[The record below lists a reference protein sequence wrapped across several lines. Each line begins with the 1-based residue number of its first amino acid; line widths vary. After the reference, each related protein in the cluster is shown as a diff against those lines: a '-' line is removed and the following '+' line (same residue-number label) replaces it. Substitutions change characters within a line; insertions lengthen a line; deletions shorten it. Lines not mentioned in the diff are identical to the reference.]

1 MDSVCLLSLVLS
13 LISPNSFNVQQQ
25 ASSSR
30 NEVDP
35 SYSATVEPGLFYTN
49 ALFKGDIG
57 LSLDTPYTGKGV
69 KVGIIDEP
77 INGRD
82 VTKLHDDEA
91 EAHRALSIAQ
101 NPYIT
106 ENDLNHGIHVY
117 DVVSFVAPGA
127 DFYSTFSFKSGI
139 EYQRDFL
146 DCAVELVDQFDVDLI
161 NHSGGVGEDF
171 DSSSPEG
178 KIIPGVEGKYA
189 SMASAGIDRLSAES
203 GVVLFNAT
211 GNDDEASF
219 TSSSATGLS
228 TIGVTSSA
236 RNAPLGGPGVRK
248 VQTGYGNKILPYFC
262 SAPGNLLYGLP
273 AAWAN
278 YIDPPAMK
286 KDRYNPSDYTFY
298 SGTSFSTP
306 LATGI
311 GALILEEFTSLKK
324 NPIALKTVLY
334 CSIYRNLIN
343 YQFARMA
350 GQNFVVF
357 DIPADA
363 QNGQQF
369 FSADIRV
376 PKGYVLKAASGVRYD
391 AFNISV
397 GQANTAIDPNSI
409 AYSQLDLKIYGNPT
423 LDTRLVTGL
432 KNANM
437 TSVSFKNASPSD
449 TTYRLTATLSG
460 DKAIGRSEKAAICY
474 YVAPDPTTS
483 VRISDG
489 NFLDAPPSFS
499 YSGPSCGDYIKA
511 VFTDYLGEEVMSVPN
526 LPNGGC
532 LTLTQEQWKT
542 IIDLPNREYYLR
554 FEYKA
559 GDRTLSTQS
568 FAFQEPK
575 EFEKSTLIRPED
587 FEFPEKYVN
596 EATEESFV
604 FDGIGVSTQR
614 LRCGYI
620 KKMYNNLSP
629 RRSGAG
635 EAYFK
640 LTFDRPLSA
649 VSFGVTIWKN
659 GELMSFREGDSF
671 VLETCANGVWNTNR
685 IDFFAENAELNVM
698 RRNEILRYR
707 VDGPIDAMC
716 FRAKSDPVGSSNG
729 GRVCIGD
736 IVLSEGE
743 EAADYLLGNYEPLV
757 VNETFW
763 DGMPR

>member
-1 MDSVCLLSLVLS
+1 MDSICWLSLVVS
-13 LISPNSFNVQQQ
+13 LILPNSFNAQQQ
-25 ASSSR
+25 ATSSR

-69 KVGIIDEP
+69 KIGVIDEP
-77 INGRD
+77 IKYRG
-82 VTKLHDDEA
+82 VTRLHVGEEA
-91 EAHRALSIAQ
+91 AYEDYAFNVLARSMKELM
-101 NPYIT
+101 
-106 ENDLNHGIHVY
+106 HGTYVY
-117 DVVSFVAPGA
+117 DVLSFIAPKA
-127 DFYSTFSFKSGI
+127 DYYSTFDFQYKNIG
-139 EYQRDFL
+139 YDRDFL

-161 NHSGGVGEDF
+161 NHSEGVGGDG
-171 DSSSPEG
+171 DVVQGDNVSGLQGS
-178 KIIPGVEGKYA
+178 YA
-189 SMASAGIDRLSAES
+189 ARSSAGIDRLSAES
-203 GVVLFNAT
+203 GMLLFNAT
-211 GNDDEASF
+211 GNNDKITYT
-219 TSSSATGLS
+219 TSAATALSA
-228 TIGVTSSA
+228 IGVTSSA

-248 VQTGYGNKILPYFC
+248 VQTGYENKILPYFC

-298 SGTSFSTP
+298 TGTSFSAP

-311 GALILEEFTSLKK
+311 GALILEEFPSLKK

-343 YQFARMA
+343 YQFARLA
-350 GQNFVVF
+350 GQNSVVF

-363 QNGQQF
+363 QDGQQF

-460 DKAIGRSEKAAICY
+460 DKAIGRNEKAAICY

-526 LPNGGC
+526 LPNSGC

-604 FDGIGVSTQR
+604 FDGIGVSTER

-635 EAYFK
+635 EAYLK

-649 VSFGVTIWKN
+649 VSFGITVWRN
-659 GELMSFREGDSF
+659 GELLTFREGDSF
-671 VLETCANGVWNTNR
+671 VLETCSDGVWNMERVNFLTEHPE
-685 IDFFAENAELNVM
+685 INAIG
-698 RRNEILRYR
+698 RNQIIRYKIE
-707 VDGPIDAMC
+707 GPIEAIC
-716 FRAKSDPVGSSNG
+716 FRAKSNAVGSSNG

-757 VNETFW
+757 VNETFT
-763 DGMPR
+763 DGSL

>member
-1 MDSVCLLSLVLS
+1 
-13 LISPNSFNVQQQ
+13 
-25 ASSSR
+25 
-30 NEVDP
+30 
-35 SYSATVEPGLFYTN
+35 
-49 ALFKGDIG
+49 
-57 LSLDTPYTGKGV
+57 
-69 KVGIIDEP
+69 
-77 INGRD
+77 
-82 VTKLHDDEA
+82 
-91 EAHRALSIAQ
+91 
-101 NPYIT
+101 
-106 ENDLNHGIHVY
+106 
-117 DVVSFVAPGA
+117 
-127 DFYSTFSFKSGI
+127 
-139 EYQRDFL
+139 
-146 DCAVELVDQFDVDLI
+146 
-161 NHSGGVGEDF
+161 
-171 DSSSPEG
+171 
-178 KIIPGVEGKYA
+178 
-189 SMASAGIDRLSAES
+189 
-203 GVVLFNAT
+203 
-211 GNDDEASF
+211 
-219 TSSSATGLS
+219 
-228 TIGVTSSA
+228 
-236 RNAPLGGPGVRK
+236 
-248 VQTGYGNKILPYFC
+248 
-262 SAPGNLLYGLP
+262 
-273 AAWAN
+273 
-278 YIDPPAMK
+278 MK
-286 KDRYNPSDYTFY
+286 KDRYNPNDYTFY
-298 SGTSFSTP
+298 TGTSFSAP

-376 PKGYVLKAASGVRYD
+376 PKGYVLKAA
-391 AFNISV
+391 
-397 GQANTAIDPNSI
+397 
-409 AYSQLDLKIYGNPT
+409 
-423 LDTRLVTGL
+423 
-432 KNANM
+432 
-437 TSVSFKNASPSD
+437 
-449 TTYRLTATLSG
+449 
-460 DKAIGRSEKAAICY
+460 ICY

-526 LPNGGC
+526 LPNSGC

-568 FAFQEPK
+568 FAFREPK

>member
-1 MDSVCLLSLVLS
+1 MDSICWLSLVVS
-13 LISPNSFNVQQQ
+13 LISPNSFNAQQQ

-178 KIIPGVEGKYA
+178 KRIPGVEGKYA

-286 KDRYNPSDYTFY
+286 KDRYNPNDYTFY
-298 SGTSFSTP
+298 TGTSFSAP

-376 PKGYVLKAASGVRYD
+376 PKGYVLKAA
-391 AFNISV
+391 
-397 GQANTAIDPNSI
+397 
-409 AYSQLDLKIYGNPT
+409 
-423 LDTRLVTGL
+423 
-432 KNANM
+432 
-437 TSVSFKNASPSD
+437 
-449 TTYRLTATLSG
+449 
-460 DKAIGRSEKAAICY
+460 ICY

-526 LPNGGC
+526 LPNSGC

-568 FAFQEPK
+568 FAFREPK